1 MWWLSRSRG
10 GDINAAAAFPTLRPL
25 SIIFVK
31 FKLKIFF
38 KIKLK
43 YFSKSSWKLQL
54 LLLMAIY
61 RGWGAPLAAGPPL
74 VLVAWCSYIIHT
86 RSGPRL
92 SLCPSWKCGS
102 ASLPPSSSDGARSFN
117 SGPERDICI
126 FCLQF
131 YIKIWWATIYTWR
144 ITFKLSELQIKL
156 QIGRMSLNIFN
167 NAILFTYELICYAH
181 ILNHMNDTEY
191 FFSNYLMI
199 YGLLSFCCYANWY
212 HFKLKS
218 ISPSGWSWIM
228 NSISPLLIWFITRAD
243 CMIAWAA
250 WACVGTSTAQC
261 PA

>member
-1 MWWLSRSRG
+1 M
-10 GDINAAAAFPTLRPL
+10 
-25 SIIFVK
+25 
-31 FKLKIFF
+31 
-38 KIKLK
+38 
-43 YFSKSSWKLQL
+43 
-54 LLLMAIY
+54 
-61 RGWGAPLAAGPPL
+61 
-74 VLVAWCSYIIHT
+74 
-86 RSGPRL
+86 
-92 SLCPSWKCGS
+92 
-102 ASLPPSSSDGARSFN
+102 
-117 SGPERDICI
+117 
-126 FCLQF
+126 
-131 YIKIWWATIYTWR
+131 KIWWATIYTWR

-243 CMIAWAA
+243 CMIAGHWLGL
-250 WACVGTSTAQC
+250 CRHLHRPVPSLTAKHLQPLVKC
-261 PA
+261 PTDIPSILRILTIVNNTRQHTGSVDFF

>member
-1 MWWLSRSRG
+1 MCR
-10 GDINAAAAFPTLRPL
+10 
-25 SIIFVK
+25 V
-31 FKLKIFF
+31 
-38 KIKLK
+38 
-43 YFSKSSWKLQL
+43 
-54 LLLMAIY
+54 
-61 RGWGAPLAAGPPL
+61 WGAPLSAGPPL

-86 RSGPRL
+86 RSGPAL

-250 WACVGTSTAQC
+250 GACVGTSTAQC